1 MMFVLYGKHLHVAP
15 RVLSSAAS
23 NRALLASF
31 HSFAGLR
38 AKEASP
44 ENITEPPKKVDS
56 SANDLSKDGT
66 NAQEKLE
73 DNPHFAKLAEDFSSH
88 DHIHLQE
95 SETEENDSFKLGS
108 MLTRTPQHANHAHS
122 HGLGNPMLVLSREQ
136 FKNNPGVRITWIGL
150 LTNVGLAVGKFTG
163 GVVFHSQALI
173 ADSVHAI
180 SDLVS
185 DFLTLFSVGLATR
198 KPTNDYPYGY
208 GKVETIGS
216 LAVSSILTTAGLSIG
231 WSSLCAIA
239 GPIVPH
245 AILEFFAAHSHGHGH
260 SHVHAVTDIN
270 AAWIAGGSII
280 LKEWIY
286 KATKKVALETKSNV
300 LMANAWHHRVDSL
313 TSLVALV
320 TISSGYLFNIQSLDA
335 VGGLIVSGLVVKA
348 GTQGMV
354 ASIKELIDKSLPPT
368 DSRYVE
374 VETMTKEVLSKLIS
388 NNNSKKPYRIVDLTV
403 MTSGPN
409 MHANMVLEAPLQRWD
424 NILSVSEFEIVT
436 DHLRSV
442 LYKNI
447 PSLRR
452 LNIEYVEERPEL
464 TEEEKLEIEKQKN
477 HGFSPVPETETKAS
491 SGGSHSHGHSH
502 SHIDLGGHTH
512 KH

>member
-1 MMFVLYGKHLHVAP
+1 MFVVYGKHFHTVP
-15 RVLSSAAS
+15 RVLSGAVS
-23 NRALLASF
+23 NRTFSASF
-31 HSFAGLR
+31 HSYIGLK
-38 AKEASP
+38 AKEATPGNANFTNEKKGNGKEALLEETASAKEQLENNP
-44 ENITEPPKKVDS
+44 EFIR
-56 SANDLSKDGT
+56 
-66 NAQEKLE
+66 
-73 DNPHFAKLAEDFSSH
+73 LAEDFSSH
-88 DHIHLQE
+88 DHVHLQE

-108 MLTRTPQHANHAHS
+108 MLTRTPQHANHAHT
-122 HGLGNPMLVLSREQ
+122 HGLGNPLLVLSREQ
-136 FKNNPGVRITWIGL
+136 FKKNPGVRITWIGL
-150 LTNVGLAVGKFTG
+150 MTNVGLAIGKFTG
-163 GVVFHSQALI
+163 GVMFHSQALI
-173 ADSVHAI
+173 ADSIHAI

-198 KPTNDYPYGY
+198 RPTNDYPYGY

-239 GPIVPH
+239 GPAVPQAIV
-245 AILEFFAAHSHGHGH
+245 EFFAAHSHGHSH

-286 KATKKVALETKSNV
+286 KATKKVAIQTKSNV

-348 GTQGMV
+348 GSQGMV

-368 DSRYVE
+368 DSRFVE
-374 VETMTKEVLSKLIS
+374 IETMTKEILSKLIS

-403 MTSGPN
+403 LTSGPN
-409 MHANMVLEAPLQRWD
+409 MHATLTLEAPLQRWD
-424 NILSVSEFEIVT
+424 NVLTVSEFEIVT

-447 PSLRR
+447 PTLRR
-452 LNIEYVEERPEL
+452 LNIEYIEERPQL
-464 TEEEKLEIEKQKN
+464 SEEEKLELEKQKN
-477 HGFSPVPETETKAS
+477 HGQSPIPETETKVS
-491 SGGSHSHGHSH
+491 ESNSHGHSH
-502 SHIDLGGHTH
+502 SHMGLGDHSH